1 MSGIRDTVDS
11 FKNANIYMQVED
23 WPLIIKSLTNLQDAW
38 KQSHT
43 AGANRNKPISQIEF
57 AHDSVD
63 RAADAMAVV
72 ADFSQKYSGR
82 ELFERGTRAI
92 QFNLGKLLMRSY
104 INSASDSPHIKRV
117 LNTMG
122 RMADVDVGR
131 LRKNPE
137 SATEADLHKLATA
150 WVDVNQGT
158 YGVRGVPSA
167 MIRGKSSWFLSLSR
181 WSVEKFNRYMK
192 DVILPIKTE
201 RDFKPFIKAT
211 LGSAVE
217 AGLLVELSNMVNA
230 KESYEPT
237 TTELFASDADYEEF
251 VYHALH
257 MANIS
262 GYFGVLSGLANDA
275 VRMIRTKKAG
285 LEDVSAVTFPA
296 LEALALDKGLA
307 KSVFSYLFS
316 GEATN
321 PKAALRLTE
330 DVITNLNQ
338 ALRIARNQMLASSST
353 ARGVDK
359 ALDTSYFKE
368 RSAEFNREKL
378 KRDLRVYNRLHRGEH
393 TAGWYH
399 NLDRYEKV
407 PATAFKYS
415 TTRSDLEENVR
426 PFLESVWKRSLI
438 KGRPDPNRFK
448 SLLQQGY
455 AKPANISPKATDAY
469 STREARKFADFIA
482 RVRSKDAVRDI
493 IRQEERDSILAAER
507 KKLIQ
512 ESLPGFLAEKGYGR

>member
-1 MSGIRDTVDS
+1 
-11 FKNANIYMQVED
+11 
-23 WPLIIKSLTNLQDAW
+23 
-38 KQSHT
+38 
-43 AGANRNKPISQIEF
+43 
-57 AHDSVD
+57 
-63 RAADAMAVV
+63 MAVV

-316 GEATN
+316 G
-321 PKAALRLTE
+321 KA
-330 DVITNLNQ
+330 N
-338 ALRIARNQMLASSST
+338 
-353 ARGVDK
+353 RGCNHK
-359 ALDTSYFKE
+359 
-368 RSAEFNREKL
+368 
-378 KRDLRVYNRLHRGEH
+378 
-393 TAGWYH
+393 
-399 NLDRYEKV
+399 
-407 PATAFKYS
+407 PQ
-415 TTRSDLEENVR
+415 
-426 PFLESVWKRSLI
+426 PSL
-438 KGRPDPNRFK
+438 
-448 SLLQQGY
+448 
-455 AKPANISPKATDAY
+455 AY
-469 STREARKFADFIA
+469 SPQSN
-482 RVRSKDAVRDI
+482 VS
-493 IRQEERDSILAAER
+493 
-507 KKLIQ
+507 
-512 ESLPGFLAEKGYGR
+512 